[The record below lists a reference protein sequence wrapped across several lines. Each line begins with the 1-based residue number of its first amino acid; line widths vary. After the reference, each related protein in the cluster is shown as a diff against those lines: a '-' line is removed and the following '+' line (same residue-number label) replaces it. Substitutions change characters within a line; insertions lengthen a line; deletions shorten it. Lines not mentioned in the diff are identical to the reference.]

1 MVTENNLK
9 DNAKKEKL
17 VATGSTTN
25 TQTHAGSNK
34 QCKTTTMKRKTVVSE

>member
-1 MVTENNLK
+1 MVAENNFK
-9 DNAKKEKL
+9 DNAKEEKL

-34 QCKTTTMKRKTVVSE
+34 RGKTTTRKKENSMSE